1 MATGKSASQ
10 RRRVR
15 GELTDYE
22 LRITAYDRVAS
33 WIISLL
39 VLVGLSVFVLFVLW
53 ISSRIFATQV
63 AVPIL
68 LQDIGTG
75 EGGLAGGME
84 LDAPSAEE
92 LGQQAELE
100 EPLVEK
106 TLAMVADAV
115 AEKLVQLED
124 PLLSEDQL
132 PGRGGA
138 TGRGDAT
145 GFGTGTGGGRRRHW
159 EVRFP
164 EGNTLETYARA
175 LDFFK
180 IELGVLLPDNRVLY
194 VYNLS
199 KPRPDTRIGPAD
211 QERRYY
217 LTWRRGSLVEADQEL
232 LRRAGVDP
240 EGRLI
245 LKFIPA
251 ELEAQLVEMERAR
264 AGPRYDRV
272 RTTYFAVVPQGSGFR
287 FIVVDQ
293 VLR

>member
-1 MATGKSASQ
+1 MKAATRPAQTYLSERQAG
-10 RRRVR
+10 
-15 GELTDYE
+15 YE
-22 LRITAYDRVAS
+22 LRVSAYERVTS
-33 WIISLL
+33 WIVSLL
-39 VLVGLSVFVLFVLW
+39 ILVGTCVFVLFVLW

-63 AVPIL
+63 AVPVIM
-68 LQDIGTG
+68 QEVGTG

-84 LDAPSAEE
+84 LEEPPAEQ
-92 LGQQAELE
+92 LGQESDIE
-100 EPLVEK
+100 EPLLEK
-106 TLAMVADAV
+106 TLAIVAEAV
-115 AEKLVQLED
+115 AERLAQLED
-124 PLLSEDQL
+124 PLATED
-132 PGRGGA
+132 PVAGKGGS

-145 GFGTGTGGGRRRHW
+145 GVGIGAGGGRRRHW

-164 EGNTLETYARA
+164 EGNTIDTYARA

-217 LTWRRGSLVEADQEL
+217 LTWRRGTLMEADREL

-240 EGRLI
+240 GDRLI
-245 LKFIPA
+245 LKFIPP
-251 ELEAQLVEMERAR
+251 ELEAQLAEMERAR
-264 AGPRYDRV
+264 AGPRHDRV
-272 RTTYFAVVPQGSGFR
+272 RTTYFAVVPQGNGFR